1 MAILLGVDTGGTYT
15 DAVLLDEAAGCVLA
29 KAKALTTRPDPAGG
43 VSAAIDAV
51 LAAGRIDPAAVAMVS
66 LSTTLAT
73 NALVEGQGGRAGL
86 IAIGFEETDLSR
98 DGLPAALGRDP
109 LIRIAGGHDH
119 AGQAVAPLDEEG
131 LGKALSDLPEGLT
144 GLAVAARFA
153 TRNPAH
159 EIRAREIAR
168 AVTGLPVTCSHELSA
183 SLGGPRR
190 ALTALLNARLIGLI
204 ERLLRACEAHMIR
217 AGIRAPLMVVRGDG
231 ALMAAAMAHEK
242 PIETILSGPAASA
255 AGAAWLARKRFALVS
270 DIGGTTTDI
279 CLLRDG
285 RPALD
290 PDGARVGP
298 WRTMVE
304 AVAMRTHGLG
314 GDSEIHVRPD
324 LREGLRLGPRRVM
337 PVALL
342 AQAHPGLVHRAL
354 DAALSQPAAGEGS
367 GRFVLPLW
375 SGALPAGLD
384 PREAAVA
391 ERLTGGPVTLAEAV
405 RARTEAPALARLVAR
420 GLALEAGATPTD
432 AAHVLGLQA
441 DFDREAAHKA
451 LALLARRR
459 DGAGEPLADGAEGMA
474 RRILDRLT
482 AQSVEALLEAA
493 FAEDGWED
501 PAMLA
506 RHPLVAAGLR
516 RDVSGRALVRT
527 ALSLDVPVVALGASA
542 ATHYPAIGAR
552 LGTCAIVPEHAE
564 VANAV
569 GAVVGRVA
577 AHAEGTV
584 TSPAPGLFLAHLPG
598 GPARFGEVAEA
609 IGALR
614 RALGEEAEARARAA
628 GAETVE
634 LREEMERREAVVEGQ
649 AMLVEARL
657 RVTAQGRPRLAAG

>member
-1 MAILLGVDTGGTYT
+1 MPILLGVDTGGTYT
-15 DAVLLDEAAGCVLA
+15 DAVLLDEAGARVLA

-43 VSAAIDAV
+43 VGAAIDAV
-51 LAAGRIDPAAVAMVS
+51 LAEGRLDPAAVAMVS

-73 NALVEGQGGRAGL
+73 NALVEGQGGRAAL
-86 IAIGFEETDLSR
+86 IAIGFEETDLAR

-109 LIRIAGGHDH
+109 LIRVAGGHDH
-119 AGQAVAPLDEEG
+119 AGRAVASLDEAG
-131 LGKALSDLPEGLT
+131 LVAALADLPEGLT

-168 AVTGLPVTCSHELSA
+168 AETGLPVTCSHELSA

-204 ERLLRACEAHMIR
+204 ERLVRACEAHMAR
-217 AGIRAPLMVVRGDG
+217 SGIRAPLMVVRGDG
-231 ALMAAAMAHEK
+231 ALMAASVAHEK

-255 AGAAWLARKRFALVS
+255 AGAAWLAREPLALVS

-314 GDSEIHVRPD
+314 GDSEVQVAPSLD
-324 LREGLRLGPRRVM
+324 GGLRLGPRRVM

-342 AQAHPGLVHRAL
+342 ARDHPELVHAAL
-354 DAALSQPAAGEGS
+354 EAALSQPAAGEGT

-375 SGALPAGLD
+375 TGALPVGLD
-384 PREAAVA
+384 AREAAVA
-391 ERLTGGPVTLAEAV
+391 ARLARGPLTLAEAV
-405 RARTEAPALARLVAR
+405 RARTEAPALARLVVR

-441 DFDREAAHKA
+441 DFDAGAARKA

-459 DGAGEPLADGAEGMA
+459 DAAGEALAAGPEAMA

-493 FAEDGWED
+493 FAEDGWAD
-501 PAMLA
+501 PDALA
-506 RHPLVAAGLR
+506 RHPLVAAGLDGR
-516 RDVSGRALVRT
+516 GSGGGLVRT
-527 ALSLDVPVVALGASA
+527 ALSLGVPVVALGASA

-552 LGTCAIVPEHAE
+552 LGTRALVPEHAE

-584 TSPAPGLFLAHLPG
+584 TSPAPGLYLAHLPE
-598 GPARFGEVAEA
+598 GPARFAEA
-609 IGALR
+609 GEALSALR
-614 RALGEEAEARARAA
+614 AALSGEAAARARAA
-628 GAETVE
+628 GAGAVE
-634 LREEMERREAVVEGQ
+634 LREEEERREAVVEGQ